1 MLKGDINMGKFGGF
15 MGGGNNNMQALMRQA
30 QKMQE
35 EAMRASQEVDESEV
49 EGQASGGLVKVT
61 LKGNKTPV
69 SITIDPSVVDADDV
83 EMLED
88 LILAALS
95 DASSKADDL
104 KQEKLGRFGGM
115 M

>member
-1 MLKGDINMGKFGGF
+1 MGYGFGGGF
-15 MGGGNNNMQALMRQA
+15 GGGNMQALMRQA

-35 EAMRASQEVDESEV
+35 EAMKASQEVEEAEV

-69 SITIDPSVVDADDV
+69 AVNIDPSVVDTDDV

-88 LILAALS
+88 LVLAAFN
-95 DASSKADDL
+95 DAAAKADAL

>member
-1 MLKGDINMGKFGGF
+1 MGKFGGF

-35 EAMRASQEVDESEV
+35 EAVKASQEVEEAEV

-69 SITIDPSVVDADDV
+69 AVNIDPSVVDPDDV

-88 LILAALS
+88 LVLAAFN
-95 DASSKADDL
+95 DAAAKADAL

>member
-1 MLKGDINMGKFGGF
+1 MGKFGGF

-35 EAMRASQEVDESEV
+35 EAMRASQEVDEAEV

-69 SITIDPSVVDADDV
+69 AVNIDPSVVDPDDV

-88 LILAALS
+88 LVLAAFN
-95 DASSKADDL
+95 DAAAKADAL

>member
-1 MLKGDINMGKFGGF
+1 MGKFGGF

-35 EAMRASQEVDESEV
+35 EAMKASQEVEETEV

-69 SITIDPSVVDADDV
+69 AVNIDPSVVDPDDV

-88 LILAALS
+88 LVLAAFN
-95 DASSKADDL
+95 DAAAKADDL

>member
-1 MLKGDINMGKFGGF
+1 MGKFGGF

-35 EAMRASQEVDESEV
+35 EAMKASQEVEEAEV

-69 SITIDPSVVDADDV
+69 AVNIDPSVVDPDDV

-88 LILAALS
+88 LVLAAFN
-95 DASSKADDL
+95 DAAAKADAL

>member
-1 MLKGDINMGKFGGF
+1 MGKFGGF

-35 EAMRASQEVDESEV
+35 EAMKASQEVEEAEV

-69 SITIDPSVVDADDV
+69 AVNIDPSVVDSDDV

-88 LILAALS
+88 LVLAAFN
-95 DASSKADDL
+95 DAAAKADAL

>member
-1 MLKGDINMGKFGGF
+1 MGKFGGF
-15 MGGGNNNMQALMRQA
+15 MGGGNNNIQALMRQA

-35 EAMRASQEVDESEV
+35 EAMKASQEVEEAEV

-69 SITIDPSVVDADDV
+69 AVNIDPSVVDPDDV

-88 LILAALS
+88 LVLAAFN
-95 DASSKADDL
+95 DAAAKADAL

>member
-1 MLKGDINMGKFGGF
+1 MGKFGGF

-35 EAMRASQEVDESEV
+35 EAMKASQEVEEAEV

-69 SITIDPSVVDADDV
+69 AVNIDPSVVDPDDV

-88 LILAALS
+88 LVLAAFN
-95 DASSKADDL
+95 DAAAKADAL
-104 KQEKLGRFGGM
+104 KQEKLGRFEGM

>member
-1 MLKGDINMGKFGGF
+1 MGKFGGF
-15 MGGGNNNMQALMRQA
+15 MGGGNNMQALMRQA

-35 EAMRASQEVDESEV
+35 EAMRASQEVDEAEI
-49 EGQASGGLVKVT
+49 EGQASGGLVKVV

-69 SITIDPSVVDADDV
+69 SVNIDKSVVDPDDV

-88 LILAALS
+88 LVLAAFN
-95 DASSKADDL
+95 DASSKADAF

>member
-1 MLKGDINMGKFGGF
+1 MGKYGGF
-15 MGGGNNNMQALMRQA
+15 MGGGNNMQALMRQA

-35 EAMRASQEVDESEV
+35 EAMRASQEVDDAEV
-49 EGQASGGLVKVT
+49 EGQASGGLVKVV
-61 LKGNKTPV
+61 LKGNKSPV
-69 SITIDPSVVDADDV
+69 SVSIDPSVVDADDV

-88 LILAALS
+88 LIVAALS
-95 DASSKADDL
+95 DASSKADSL

>member
-1 MLKGDINMGKFGGF
+1 MGKFGGF

-35 EAMRASQEVDESEV
+35 EAMKASQEVEEAEV

-69 SITIDPSVVDADDV
+69 AVNIDPSVVDPDDV

-88 LILAALS
+88 LVLAAFN
-95 DASSKADDL
+95 DAAAKADAL
-104 KQEKLGRFGGM
+104 KQEKLGRFGGIM
-115 M
+115 